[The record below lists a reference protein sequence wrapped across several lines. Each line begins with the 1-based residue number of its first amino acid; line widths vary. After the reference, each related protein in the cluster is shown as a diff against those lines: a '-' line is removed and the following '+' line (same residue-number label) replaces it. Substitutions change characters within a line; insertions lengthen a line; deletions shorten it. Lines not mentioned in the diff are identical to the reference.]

1 VLSKNALVSVLLREV
16 EYYKGILIMTT
27 NRVKAFD
34 PAILSR
40 IHHAV
45 NFEETTTTQEKKIWD
60 AWIDRLMARGLSTD
74 IEGIRSWV
82 SGILKIRSRSILS
95 GREIRNV
102 FIQAQTMAARDGKA
116 IDITKDAL
124 NRAYEYR
131 QNFRADT
138 NEQRIESN
146 HMHAR
151 RPKNQG

>member
-1 VLSKNALVSVLLREV
+1 MLLREV
-16 EYYKGILIMTT
+16 EYYKGILILTT

-45 NFEETTTTQEKKIWD
+45 NFEETSPAQEKRIWKT
-60 AWIDRLMARGLSTD
+60 WIDRLAEKGLSKDIESLESFVLGISKSRARG
-74 IEGIRSWV
+74 
-82 SGILKIRSRSILS
+82 ILS

-102 FIQAQTMAARDGKA
+102 VIQAQTMAATDGKA
-116 IDITKDAL
+116 INITRDVL

-131 QNFRADT
+131 QNFKADT

-146 HMHAR
+146 SMHAR
-151 RPKNQG
+151 RLNNQG